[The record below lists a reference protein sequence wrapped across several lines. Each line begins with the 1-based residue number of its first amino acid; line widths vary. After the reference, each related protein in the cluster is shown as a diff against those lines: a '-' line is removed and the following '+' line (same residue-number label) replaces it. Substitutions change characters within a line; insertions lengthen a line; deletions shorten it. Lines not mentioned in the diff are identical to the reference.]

1 MNSLISVFLLLGQGT
16 VGAAGLIIYHIINP
30 ASFALQTLAAPITRK
45 FLGCRGIFSKIPRIF
60 LTDKL
65 KFERKKLQKLENK
78 LLQFF
83 MLFLILC
90 S

>member
-1 MNSLISVFLLLGQGT
+1 MSSLISVFFLLSGQGT

-30 ASFALQTLAAPITRK
+30 ASFALQTQAAPITRK

-65 KFERKKLQKLENK
+65 RFEDSSSLRSSE
-78 LLQFF
+78 
-83 MLFLILC
+83 
-90 S
+90 